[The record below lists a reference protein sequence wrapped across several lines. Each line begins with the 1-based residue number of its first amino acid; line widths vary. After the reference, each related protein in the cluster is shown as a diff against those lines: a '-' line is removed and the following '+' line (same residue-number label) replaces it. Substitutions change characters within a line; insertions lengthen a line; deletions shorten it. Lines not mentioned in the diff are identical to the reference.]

1 MFQKYT
7 YIYIYILSPFVHLSA
22 DRPALLRFWANMSDA
37 EGSTVCYYLSDILPP
52 APLDVNSEVVLLGH
66 IVTLFRTLSLFWF
79 GLRWGCE
86 GTVSTVSTPQ
96 RLEFPAC
103 ANVPSFS
110 FGLLRNNYTISKVS
124 IVLYIPSGCML
135 SEFPFLHLPQYL
147 FILSIIMAS
156 TTVWWLIVALI

>member
-1 MFQKYT
+1 MFHKD
-7 YIYIYILSPFVHLSA
+7 IYIYICSFSIRPFVP
-22 DRPALLRFWANMSDA
+22 DRLGCFRFWANMSDA
-37 EGSTVCYYLSDILPP
+37 EGSTVYYLWDILPP

-66 IVTLFRTLSLFWF
+66 TVTLFRTLSLFWF
-79 GLRWGCE
+79 GLRWACE

-124 IVLYIPSGCML
+124 IVVYIPSGCML